1 MKVLLIEDDQNI
13 TVSLASFFK
22 ENNIILDIASDGE
35 HGSWLSI
42 INNYDLILL
51 DYNLPKMNGKEI
63 ISKMRSEG
71 KLTPVIMLT
80 VRTDL
85 EDKIDI
91 LSVGADDY
99 LTKPFSLCELLARMK
114 AISRRPLNIS
124 DKKISI
130 KDLELD
136 TEKFSVKKRGQ
147 NINLRAKEFTLLEY
161 MMRNKGKFLSR
172 QEIMEHVWD
181 ENADPFSNTIEVHI
195 MNLRRKIETK
205 KERFI
210 FTVSNRGYKIDEK
223 R

>member
-1 MKVLLIEDDQNI
+1 MKVLLIEDDQDI
-13 TVSLASFFK
+13 TASLTSFFK
-22 ENNIILDIASDGE
+22 ENNIILDIANDGE
-35 HGSWLSI
+35 RGSWLSL
-42 INNYDLILL
+42 INDYDLILS

-63 ISKMRSEG
+63 IDKMRNEG
-71 KLTPVIMLT
+71 KSTPVIMLT

-91 LSVGADDY
+91 LRIGADDY
-99 LTKPFSLCELLARMK
+99 LTKPFSFCELLARMQ
-114 AISRRPLNIS
+114 AISRRPLKLNE
-124 DKKISI
+124 KKMFI

-136 TEKFSVKKRGQ
+136 TEKFSVKKGGR
-147 NINLRAKEFTLLEY
+147 NINLRAKEFSLLEY
-161 MMRNKGKFLSR
+161 LMRRKGCFLSR